1 MQIIRLIKNLTIV
14 IFSILSIA
22 ASGAPTLASKEQIA
36 SFKNTRTCAVMDDGV
51 SFFNAPV
58 KDAVEKYWK
67 TTEYEIINRKE
78 FENRK
83 TDPKYSFIILMEG
96 SFDKDPGGVSY
107 SYISL
112 VLGDPSG
119 NLSKMPEFCS
129 IPLSYSGDNDA
140 DYEYIIPVVIKF
152 MQIHVKNLE
161 KDRFPIS
168 LNGLKYYNKT
178 GYKEKILML
187 NIDKLAPNA
196 DTREK
201 ISSVYP
207 YQFRLVSSNDI
218 QEQIASDSPNEIFH
232 FHVGPP
238 EGGGAGK
245 CFEMLF
251 DSAGNLYY
259 FSSRKITNDN
269 PDGFNLKDCTQI
281 K

>member
-1 MQIIRLIKNLTIV
+1 MNIRRLLVILLGFLTV
-14 IFSILSIA
+14 S
-22 ASGAPTLASKEQIA
+22 ASGALATKEQIA
-36 SFKNTRTCAVMDDGV
+36 SFKNTKTCAVMDDGA

-58 KDAVEKYWK
+58 RDAVQKFWK
-67 TTEYEIINRKE
+67 TTEYEIIDRKE
-78 FENRK
+78 FEKRK
-83 TDPKYSFIILMEG
+83 TDKNYSFIILMEG

-119 NLSKMPEFCS
+119 DLEKMPEFCS
-129 IPLSYSGDNDA
+129 IPLSYAGDNDA
-140 DYEYIIPVVIKF
+140 EYEYIIPVVIRF
-152 MQIHVKNLE
+152 MQIHVKNLL

-178 GYKEKILML
+178 GYNDKTLLL
-187 NIDKLAPNA
+187 NEDAMAQNA
-196 DTREK
+196 DAPEK
-201 ISSVYP
+201 ISPVYP
-207 YQFRLVSSNDI
+207 YDFKLVSVEEI
-218 QEQIASDSPNEIFH
+218 EEQLNENKSDNIFH

-238 EGGGAGK
+238 EGAGAGK

-251 DSAGNLYY
+251 DAEGNMYY

-269 PDGFNLKDCTQI
+269 PDGFNVKDFNQI